1 MNLTST
7 PLSVSALP
15 NEWLARLLEAMLTIN
30 EQRTL
35 SAILQQVADLSRPLM
50 RADYAAVGL
59 YSAINQ
65 MQKFVHS
72 GIAPEAAGCISHPPV
87 GLGLLAVMDED
98 GKRPFSISRIADDP
112 RSVGFPPD
120 HPPMNAL
127 LAVPLIAHRVS
138 VGRLYLTRKSD
149 TPFSAQEQELAM
161 RFADHVA
168 IAIHNRRLLETS
180 QQAQRAMSAQ
190 NYRLH
195 RLSDELLAVP
205 SLLDLK
211 TAMAATCA
219 IARHLLGAAY
229 GAVLVMSDGRLENL
243 IEDEAD
249 EPVDLPLWLETLREI
264 RRGDIALPMRSMT
277 RFPAASFTDD
287 TLFVPILADDQPVG
301 YFFLT
306 GRARDDGF
314 NNADYELIEML
325 AAHTAVIIQNAHAYE
340 EVSRLAITEERARIG
355 MDLHDGV
362 IQSIYAVGLI
372 LESARMSAPDGA
384 DESDLL
390 LVQAIGEL
398 NGTIRDIRNFI
409 LDLRPHRFDGN
420 LKQALARLVRE
431 FQANTMIAVAVDI
444 GLTLTSSLSSEA
456 SLAIFLTTQEALAN
470 IARHARATE
479 VTLSARRVDGKV
491 ILHITDNGH
500 GFDMQTL
507 SQTTVGHGL
516 SNMRSRTEELRGE
529 LEINSAVGEG
539 TAVSLTL
546 PCL

>member
-1 MNLTST
+1 MNSTLT
-7 PLSVSALP
+7 SALP
-15 NEWLARLLEAMLTIN
+15 NEWLVDLMEAVLVVS

-35 SAILQQVADLSRPLM
+35 TAILQQIVDLARPLLQ
-50 RADYAAVGL
+50 ADYAAVGL
-59 YSAINQ
+59 YSATNQ
-65 MQKFVHS
+65 MQMFVYS
-72 GIAPEAAGCISHPPV
+72 GIASEAAGRISHSPV
-87 GLGLLAVMDED
+87 GLGLLAIMDED

-112 RSVGFPPD
+112 RAVGFPPY

-127 LAVPLIAHRVS
+127 LAVPLVAHGVS
-138 VGRLYLTRKSD
+138 VGRLYLTRESD
-149 TPFSAQEQELAM
+149 IPFSAQEQMLATH
-161 RFADHVA
+161 FAAHVA
-168 IAIHNRRLLETS
+168 ITIHNGRLLEAA
-180 QQAQRAMSAQ
+180 QQEQHAMSMQ
-190 NYRLH
+190 NCRLH
-195 RLSDELLAVP
+195 KLSDELLAVP
-205 SLLDLK
+205 SLLDLR

-219 IARHLLGAAY
+219 IARQILDVTY
-229 GAVLVMSDGRLENL
+229 GAVLVMTDRRLETFV
-243 IEDEAD
+243 EDKDDDA
-249 EPVDLPLWLETLREI
+249 VSLPLWLETLREI
-264 RRGDIALPMRSMT
+264 GRANMALPMQIVT

-287 TLFVPILADDQPVG
+287 TLFVPILAEGQVVG
-301 YFFLT
+301 YYFLT
-306 GRARDDGF
+306 GRTGDDGF
-314 NNADYELIEML
+314 TNADYELIEML

-372 LESARMSAPDGA
+372 LESARMSAPDGVV
-384 DESDLL
+384 ESDQLM
-390 LVQAIGEL
+390 VQAIAEL

-444 GLTLTSSLSSEA
+444 GVTLTESLSSEA
-456 SLAIFLTTQEALAN
+456 SLAVFLTTQEALAN

-479 VTLSARRVDGKV
+479 VTLSARRLAGMVV
-491 ILHITDNGH
+491 LRITDNGH

-529 LEINSAVGEG
+529 LEIKSVLGEG
-539 TAVSLTL
+539 TAVSFRL
-546 PCL
+546 PCLI